1 MSIRLPPIGFW
12 SYARQDDESSRG
24 RLSSLRSLLQ
34 SELQQQYGRDPIQI
48 FQDVSAIPPG
58 AEWEA
63 SITGALDNT
72 TFFIPIITPAFIQ
85 SEFCCREFT
94 IFLAR
99 EKLLREQH
107 QALRAHSR
115 IFPISYLTIDD
126 NTEAYDPVVVREL
139 RKRQSLDFRDLRLKD
154 YQQEAVSLELAKL
167 ASRINQILNIRVDE
181 PLSEEAKAEE
191 AAKRRRETRTSKAA
205 EADRQEAERLRQD
218 SEDAEDAEAER
229 NRAAREELERHRREA
244 EARRRAQGGGIQGD
258 RRELLDKARA
268 WLKRFWPAV
277 AAGAV
282 ALVAAV
288 VLLGGGPAGRTKHEL
303 ARWGLTPQDWSVKPA
318 DAMFQKGG
326 LTGRIDDLRTAADK
340 GEPVAQTLIGYAQQA
355 GFAGVAKNV
364 EEAHARFLAAA
375 NKGDPRAQAALG
387 EQFWRGVGVPAAD
400 PVEGLRWFKMSA
412 DAHNGYAEANVAY
425 FYEQGL
431 GGLTKD
437 EGEAAKWHALAAK
450 QGLGYSQ
457 FILGTYYE
465 LAKGGLTFDKAKAA
479 ALFKQAADQ
488 GYAQAQT
495 KLGGFYARGEGGLPK
510 DPAESLRYYRLA
522 AENGSGQA
530 AYALGQLYAAGTGG
544 LARDDNLALQWCR
557 KAVAATQDNAGSE
570 AQDCV
575 TQMQART
582 SQAYNPQTFGA
593 YNPAIPAPAPA
604 R

>member
-107 QALRAHSR
+107 PALRPHGR
-115 IFPISYLTIDD
+115 IFPISYLSIDD
-126 NTEAYDPVVVREL
+126 NTEAYDPVVVKEL

-167 ASRINQILNIRVDE
+167 AGRINQILNIRVDE
-181 PLSEEAKAEE
+181 PLSDEARAEE
-191 AAKRRRETRTSKAA
+191 AARRRREAKAKNAA
-205 EADRQEAERLRQD
+205 EADRLEADRLRD
-218 SEDAEDAEAER
+218 DADDAEAEALAAR
-229 NRAAREELERHRREA
+229 DRAAREEA
-244 EARRRAQGGGIQGD
+244 DRRRHADEERRRSRGGGGQGD
-258 RRELLDKARA
+258 RDEVVDKARA

-277 AAGAV
+277 AAGVAV
-282 ALVAAV
+282 LMVAAV
-288 VLLGGGPAGRTKHEL
+288 LVGGGKAGRTRHEL
-303 ARWGLTPQDWSVKPA
+303 AHWGLTPQDWSVKPA
-318 DAMFQKGG
+318 DALFQKGG
-326 LTGRIDDLRTAADK
+326 LVGRIDELRTAADK

-355 GFAGVAKNV
+355 GFAGVQKNV
-364 EEAHARFLAAA
+364 EESHARFLAAA
-375 NKGDPRAQAALG
+375 DKGDPRAQAAMG
-387 EQFWRGVGVPAAD
+387 EQVWNGRGVPTAD

-412 DAHNGYAEANVAY
+412 DAHNGYAQGDVAY

-431 GGLTKD
+431 GGLTKN
-437 EGEAAKWHALAAK
+437 ETEAARWHALAAK
-450 QGLGYSQ
+450 QGLPYSQ
-457 FILGTYYE
+457 YTLGTYYE
-465 LAKGGLTFDKAKAA
+465 LAKGGLTFDKTKAA

-488 GYAQAQT
+488 GFAQAQN

-510 DPAESLRYYRLA
+510 DNSESLRYYRLA
-522 AENGSGQA
+522 AENGSGKA
-530 AYALGQLYAAGTGG
+530 AYALGQLYATGTGG
-544 LARDDNLALQWCR
+544 LARDDNMALQWCR
-557 KAVAATQDNAGSE
+557 KAVASTQDQPGSE

-575 TQMQART
+575 SQMQART
-582 SQAYNPQTFGA
+582 SQTYYPSAFNNA
-593 YNPAIPAPAPA
+593 NPAPAAA

>member
-34 SELQQQYGRDPIQI
+34 SELQQQYGRAPIQI

-99 EKLLREQH
+99 EKALREQYPP
-107 QALRAHSR
+107 LKSHSR
-115 IFPISYLTIDD
+115 IFPISYLSIDE
-126 NTEAYDPVVVREL
+126 NTEAYDPVVVTEL

-154 YQQEAVSLELAKL
+154 YQQEAVSQELAKL
-167 ASRINQILNIRVDE
+167 AGRINQILNIRVDE
-181 PLSEEAKAEE
+181 PPSEEAEAED
-191 AAKRRRETRTSKAA
+191 AARRRREARTRKAA
-205 EADRQEAERLRQD
+205 DADRLEADRLR
-218 SEDAEDAEAER
+218 E
-229 NRAAREELERHRREA
+229 EA
-244 EARRRAQGGGIQGD
+244 EAAERRAREDHERRRLQGGGTRDDPEPFLG
-258 RRELLDKARA
+258 RARV

-277 AAGAV
+277 AAGVAV
-282 ALVAAV
+282 LAVAAV
-288 VLLGGGPAGRTKHEL
+288 LVGGGRAGQTKREL
-303 ARWGLTPQDWSVKPA
+303 AHWGLTPQDWSVKPA
-318 DAMFQKGG
+318 DALFQKGG
-326 LTGRIDDLRTAADK
+326 LTGRIDDLRAAADK

-355 GFAGVAKNV
+355 GFAGVQKNV
-364 EEAHARFLAAA
+364 EESHARFLAAA

-387 EQFWRGVGVPAAD
+387 EQFWYGRGVPAAD
-400 PVEGLRWFKMSA
+400 PVEGLRWFRMSA
-412 DAHNGYAEANVAY
+412 EAHNGYAQGDVAY

-431 GGLTKD
+431 GGLTKN
-437 EGEAAKWHALAAK
+437 ETEAARWHALAAK
-450 QGLGYSQ
+450 QGLPYSQ
-457 FILGTYYE
+457 YTLGTYYE
-465 LAKGGLTFDKAKAA
+465 LAKGGLTFDKTKAA

-488 GYAQAQT
+488 GFAQAQA
-495 KLGGFYARGEGGLPK
+495 KLGGFYLRGEGGLPK
-510 DPAESLRYYRLA
+510 DDAEAVRYYRMA
-522 AENGSGQA
+522 AENGSGKA
-530 AYALGQLYAAGTGG
+530 AYALGQLYATGTGG

-557 KAVAATQDNAGSE
+557 KAVAATQDQAGSE

-582 SQAYNPQTFGA
+582 AQT
-593 YNPAIPAPAPA
+593 YYAPAFAGYNAAQTATPA

>member
-107 QALRAHSR
+107 AALRAHSR
-115 IFPISYLTIDD
+115 IFPISYLSIDD
-126 NTEAYDPVVVREL
+126 NTEAHDPVVVSEL

-167 ASRINQILNIRVDE
+167 AGRINQILNIRVDE
-181 PLSEEAKAEE
+181 PLSDEAKAEV
-191 AAKRRRETRTSKAA
+191 AARRRREARANKAA
-205 EADRQEAERLRQD
+205 EAEAL
-218 SEDAEDAEAER
+218 
-229 NRAAREELERHRREA
+229 AAREAAERHHREA
-244 EARRRAQGGGIQGD
+244 EERRQRQDDGGQD
-258 RRELLDKARA
+258 AVLDKART

-277 AAGAV
+277 AAGVAV
-282 ALVAAV
+282 LVVVA
-288 VLLGGGPAGRTKHEL
+288 VLLGGGKAGQTKREL
-303 ARWGLTPQDWSVKPA
+303 AHWGLTPQDWSVKPA

-326 LTGRIDDLRTAADK
+326 LVGRIDDLRAAADK

-355 GFAGVAKNV
+355 GFAGLPKNI
-364 EEAHARFLAAA
+364 EESHARFLAAA
-375 NKGDPRAQAALG
+375 DKGDARAQAALG
-387 EQFWRGVGVPAAD
+387 EQFWNGRGVPAAD
-400 PVEGLRWFKMSA
+400 PVEALRWFKMSA
-412 DAHNGYAEANVAY
+412 DAHNGYAQGDVAY

-431 GGLTKD
+431 GGLTKN
-437 EGEAAKWHALAAK
+437 ETEAARWHALAAK
-450 QGLGYSQ
+450 QGLPYSQ
-457 FILGTYYE
+457 YTLGVYYE
-465 LAKGGLTFDKAKAA
+465 LAKGGLTFDKTKAA

-488 GYAQAQT
+488 GFAQAQT

-510 DPAESLRYYRLA
+510 DEAEALRYYRLA
-522 AENGSGQA
+522 AENGSGKA
-530 AYALGQLYAAGTGG
+530 AYALGQLYATGTGG
-544 LARDDNLALQWCR
+544 LGRDDNLALQWCR
-557 KAVAATQDNAGSE
+557 KAVASTQDTAGSE

-582 SQAYNPQTFGA
+582 ARTY
-593 YNPAIPAPAPA
+593 YAPAFGGYNAAQTPA
-604 R
+604 AAR